1 MAVLLKNGKKLP
13 LLGIGTSKILEDSLV
28 RALEKGVRHID
39 SATGY
44 GNEAIVYR
52 AIKHSKIPQDQVFLT
67 VKQNREDFE
76 KGVRHSVERSLRALE
91 THIDL
96 LLVHTPDEDL
106 PMGKILEE
114 LVQLQGEGKIGG
126 IGVSNFT
133 LAQLRWCVERHFP
146 VLVNQVEFH
155 PFFQQWEL
163 KRYCDEKGIAL
174 CAYRPLAKG
183 RAAREPCLKGIGDKY
198 HKSASQVA
206 WRWMM
211 QLGHPLVSKV
221 SSDLHLNEYMNLLDF
236 QLSEK
241 EMEEILLLNQ
251 NEQGQTCVG
260 PWSSSVKP
268 SPHWG

>member
-1 MAVLLKNGKKLP
+1 MAISLKNGKNLP
-13 LLGIGTSKILEDSLV
+13 LLGIGTSKILEDSLL

-39 SATGY
+39 TATGY
-44 GNEAIVYR
+44 GNEAIIYR
-52 AIKHSKIPQDQVFLT
+52 AIKHAKMSHDQLFLT
-67 VKQNREDFE
+67 VKHNREDFE

-91 THIDL
+91 AKIDM

-114 LVQLQGEGKIGG
+114 LVQLQAEGKIGG

-133 LAQLRWCVERHFP
+133 LAQLQWCVDRHFP

-183 RAAREPCLKGIGDKY
+183 RAADDPRLKAIGDKV

-206 WRWMM
+206 WRWLL

-221 SSDLHLNEYMNLLDF
+221 SSESHLNEYLNLLDF

-241 EMEEILLLNQ
+241 DMEEILQLNQ
-251 NEQGQTCVG
+251 NEQGQTCIG
-260 PWSSSVKP
+260 PWSSSIKP
-268 SPHWG
+268 SSGWG